1 MGWYDRNTS
10 HQAHEGN
17 EKIMQDKAV
26 ANTMKPYDRINGQ
39 KAHGHEEER
48 QDVGLTGYGD
58 KGFRLDNT

>member
-1 MGWYDRNTS
+1 
-10 HQAHEGN
+10 
-17 EKIMQDKAV
+17 MQDKAV

-48 QDVGLTGYGD
+48 QDVGLAGYGD